1 MLSVQNPYADSLAA
15 MTAAANML
23 ENQRNNYE
31 QERLRSGE
39 NLYKAGE
46 EEYLRKMDNRG
57 FISKLLNPYD
67 YQAKVAG
74 DTGFIGEIEPQ
85 AQLYGGVADREQDAI
100 LNQMRKELDP
110 TQFKSM
116 MAMMSKDFS
125 PATPDGNIPYGESV
139 MSRADEA
146 WRNRKQINSER
157 NFNIEAGA
165 RNKEI
170 GSLNLPKEYK
180 GDRSIMVADALAKHQ
195 QLYDWAIRNDRT
207 DLLDKVKVSFA
218 TTMNNID
225 NYWRTDGGNN
235 INPFSGYRKGSGG
248 TGKAEEM
255 THYEQT
261 VYSGDKPIGRI
272 SMPISD
278 KEFREGKAESIFY
291 QELDR
296 QIKAGKYKP
305 GVQIGGM
312 RKTGTG
318 SDFDKSEKEIAYAKA
333 KERATAFAQNKNL
346 SDDDFKSWGYSQFVS
361 VPGESGDYYA
371 MDHNGNYYKGNKISG
386 DLDPIYRDEIPEIAS
401 DKKSKKSVAVRSLFP
416 EAKYA
421 GAGGS
426 GNPIDAFITGNK
438 DTK

>member
-1 MLSVQNPYADSLAA
+1 MISVQNPYSDAISAMASAMNAA
-15 MTAAANML
+15 
-23 ENQRNNYE
+23 ENIRNNYE

-116 MAMMSKDFS
+116 MAMMSKNSS

-146 WRNRKQINSER
+146 WKNRKQINSER

-170 GSLNLPKEYK
+170 SSLNLPKEYK

-195 QLYDWAIRNDRT
+195 QLYDWAIRNNRT
-207 DLLDKVKVSFA
+207 DLLDKIKVSFA

-225 NYWRTDGGNN
+225 SYWRTDGGNN
-235 INPFSGYRKGSGG
+235 IDPFSGYRKGSGG
-248 TGKAEEM
+248 TGKGE
-255 THYEQT
+255 
-261 VYSGDKPIGRI
+261 
-272 SMPISD
+272 
-278 KEFREGKAESIFY
+278 
-291 QELDR
+291 
-296 QIKAGKYKP
+296 
-305 GVQIGGM
+305 
-312 RKTGTG
+312 
-318 SDFDKSEKEIAYAKA
+318 
-333 KERATAFAQNKNL
+333 N
-346 SDDDFKSWGYSQFVS
+346 S
-361 VPGESGDYYA
+361 VEPARVG
-371 MDHNGNYYKGNKISG
+371 H
-386 DLDPIYRDEIPEIAS
+386 
-401 DKKSKKSVAVRSLFP
+401 V
-416 EAKYA
+416 A
-421 GAGGS
+421 GARG
-426 GNPIDAFITGNK
+426 
-438 DTK
+438 

>member
-1 MLSVQNPYADSLAA
+1 MISVQNPYSDAISAMASAINAA
-15 MTAAANML
+15 
-23 ENQRNNYE
+23 ENIRNNYE

-125 PATPDGNIPYGESV
+125 PAAPDGNIPYGESI

-146 WRNRKQINSER
+146 WKNRKRIDSER
-157 NFNIEAGA
+157 KFNIEADA

-170 GSLNLPKEYK
+170 SSLNLPKEYK
-180 GDRSIMVADALAKHQ
+180 GDRSVMASYALARHQ
-195 QLYDWAIRNDRT
+195 QLYDWAIRNKRA
-207 DLLDKVKVSFA
+207 DLLPKIETSFA

-248 TGKAEEM
+248 TGKGEKRKA
-255 THYEQT
+255 YEFT
-261 VYSGDKPIGRI
+261 VYNGNSPTGETEVVWATDDEVNSGKARALAFDKIRKEGRLVDGI
-272 SMPISD
+272 ELKGGRFAGTGESAEKGIEEIAIKDQANLAQAFKDNSKASDEEIRQGFGYQAFWSD
-278 KEFREGKAESIFY
+278 K
-291 QELDR
+291 
-296 QIKAGKYKP
+296 
-305 GVQIGGM
+305 
-312 RKTGTG
+312 KTGE
-318 SDFDKSEKEIAYAKA
+318 FYAV
-333 KERATAFAQNKNL
+333 NKDGQL
-346 SDDDFKSWGYSQFVS
+346 
-361 VPGESGDYYA
+361 
-371 MDHNGNYYKGNKISG
+371 YKGNKNTGRYSG
-386 DLDPIYRDEIPEIAS
+386 VNKENVPA
-401 DKKSKKSVAVRSLFP
+401 AVRQAWGWDSSNVASQKKNPNSAGASEPKGSSAKDRLR
-416 EAKYA
+416 AKY
-421 GAGGS
+421 
-426 GNPIDAFITGNK
+426 NLK
-438 DTK
+438 